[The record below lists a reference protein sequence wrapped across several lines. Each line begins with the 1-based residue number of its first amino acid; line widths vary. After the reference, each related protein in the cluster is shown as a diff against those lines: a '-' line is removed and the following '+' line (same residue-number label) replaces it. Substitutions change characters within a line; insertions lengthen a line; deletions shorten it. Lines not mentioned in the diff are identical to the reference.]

1 MTTFWQASVRKKR
14 RPRKIKKT
22 HVPLAGCPQ
31 KLGTCTKV
39 TTITPRKPCS
49 ALRPFA
55 RVKLSNKKIVTCHIP
70 GIGHSLKKFSI
81 VLVRGGR
88 PNDLPAVR
96 YRAIRNA
103 RRTDLKPVFG
113 RTTSRSKYGIRSIN
127 RRFQIRRTRGI
138 GTDIRRGS
146 R

>member
-1 MTTFWQASVRKKR
+1 MTTLRQASIRKKR
-14 RPRKIKKT
+14 QPRKIKKT

-103 RRTDLKPVFG
+103 RRTDLKPVYG
-113 RTTSRSKYGIRSIN
+113 RKSSRSKYGIRVTN
-127 RRFQIRRTRGI
+127 RKFQIRRSRGR
-138 GTDIRRGS
+138 GEPLRRGS
-146 R
+146 N